1 MSEICLSKDS
11 WHHRLYVKAHG
22 FFSGDVT
29 PRQPSLCAYVQT
41 LLWGTLL
48 RWVALPL
55 VVVHRLADK
64 FTDCDSLNR
73 KWHGAVYDLD
83 AGCISRSGYYEERV
97 SGVRQMWRGLLLTGF
112 AAVCLA
118 AFILMCI
125 AVTAGVSWVIRVY
138 QEGRI
143 PTILLNF
150 GIWLGICVAL
160 ILGMTAFMRFLRH
173 SQEDLTEL
181 EQIAYGSV
189 YAAKSKICPLIKFK
203 EDENGDVA
211 GEENQPH
218 GGVEV
223 DGGQGEM
230 A

>member
-64 FTDCDSLNR
+64 YTDCDSLER
-73 KWHGAVYDLD
+73 KWHGHVYAPD
-83 AGCISRSGYYEERV
+83 GTCKQPGYYEERV

-112 AAVCLA
+112 AVICLV
-118 AFILMCI
+118 AFILVCV
-125 AVTAGVSWVIRVY
+125 AVTAGVSWLVRAY

-160 ILGMTAFMRFLRH
+160 ILGMTAFMRFLRYDPR
-173 SQEDLTEL
+173 DLTEL

-189 YAAKSKICPLIKFK
+189 SAAKSKICPLIKFK
-203 EDENGDVA
+203 EDVDADVSGGADLSGD
-211 GEENQPH
+211 
-218 GGVEV
+218 GVPA
-223 DGGQGEM
+223 DG
-230 A
+230 